1 MELNKIEFANGKIIY
16 AKNVSESA
24 NVDGRQL
31 RFTTDVDGDF
41 TELINILHGTGNR
54 TNIKVYSKDG
64 ESVILDTK
72 DTYTYGSFNI
82 DRNISANI
90 CSVMLN
96 SIA

>member
-1 MELNKIEFANGKIIY
+1 MELNKIEFANGKTIY

-31 RFTTDVDGDF
+31 RFNVEGDF

-90 CSVMLN
+90 CSVVLN

>member
-1 MELNKIEFANGKIIY
+1 MELNKIEFANGKVIY
-16 AKNVSESA
+16 AKNISESA
-24 NVDGRQL
+24 NVDGRHL
-31 RFTTDVDGDF
+31 RFNVEGDF

-90 CSVMLN
+90 CSVVLN

>member
-1 MELNKIEFANGKIIY
+1 MELNKIEFANGKVIY
-16 AKNVSESA
+16 AKNISESA

-31 RFTTDVDGDF
+31 RFNVEGDF

-90 CSVMLN
+90 CSVVLN